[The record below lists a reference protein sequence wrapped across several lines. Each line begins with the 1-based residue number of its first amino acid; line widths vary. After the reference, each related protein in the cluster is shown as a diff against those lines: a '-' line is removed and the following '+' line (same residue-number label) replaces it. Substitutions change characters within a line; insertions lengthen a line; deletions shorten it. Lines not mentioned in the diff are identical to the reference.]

1 MNIYRIVASKWAGE
15 PLKASGRP
23 ARWNSKGIEVVYFA
37 ESRSLAC
44 LENIVHRSASDLSS
58 VQFSLIIVKASDN
71 IKEIKLKDLPSGWNG
86 IDEIAYRICRPFG
99 DNWIRSG
106 SSLLLKVPSVIA
118 PGEFNYLVN
127 PKHPENKRLK
137 IIETLPFNFDL
148 RVL

>member
-15 PLKASGRP
+15 PLMASGRP
-23 ARWNSKGIEVVYFA
+23 ARWNSKGVEVVYFA

-58 VQFSLIIVKASDN
+58 VQFSLVVVKATEN
-71 IKEIKLKDLPSGWNG
+71 IKEIKFKDLPAGWNG

-99 DNWIRSG
+99 DNWIHSG

-127 PKHPENKRLK
+127 PKQPEVKRLK
-137 IIETLPFNFDL
+137 IIEIFPFKFDS
-148 RVL
+148 RVV

>member
-1 MNIYRIVASKWAGE
+1 MNIYRIIASKWADN
-15 PLKASGRP
+15 PLKASGRQ
-23 ARWNSKGIEVVYFA
+23 ARWNSKGIEVIYFA

-44 LENIVHRSASDLSS
+44 LENIVHRGMSDLNTN
-58 VQFSLIIVKASDN
+58 QFSLVVAKATEN
-71 IKEIKLKDLPSGWNG
+71 IREIKMKDMPKGWNS
-86 IDEIAYRICRPFG
+86 IDENAYKICRPFG

-127 PKHPENKRLK
+127 PLHPEVKGLK
-137 IIETLPFNFDL
+137 VIEIIPFKFDS